1 MKLFENVFN
10 LHEKAIQLREQ
21 HLEVISRNI
30 ANVDTPNYKA
40 RGIDFEEALAK
51 ALNNDQEE
59 KQASD
64 VYTTHRGHLG
74 GQPNRATA
82 DLLYT
87 VPFNTSVDG
96 NTVEMSVEQ
105 ARYGKAA
112 AKYQATLR
120 FLESDIGGIR
130 KALRGE

>member
-1 MKLFENVFN
+1 MKLFENVFR
-10 LHEKAIQLREQ
+10 LHEKALQLREQ

-30 ANVDTPNYKA
+30 ANVDTPNFKA
-40 RGIDFEEALAK
+40 RGINFEEALQN
-51 ALNNDQEE
+51 ALNDNDE
-59 KQASD
+59 QASD

-74 GQPNRATA
+74 GDSNRAKA

-87 VPFNTSVDG
+87 VPFNTSIDG

-105 ARYGKAA
+105 AKYGKAA